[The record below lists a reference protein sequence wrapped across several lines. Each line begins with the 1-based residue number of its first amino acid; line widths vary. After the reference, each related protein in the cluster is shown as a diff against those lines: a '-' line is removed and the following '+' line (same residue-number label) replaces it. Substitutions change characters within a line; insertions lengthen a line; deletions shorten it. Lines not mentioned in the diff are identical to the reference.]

1 MYNCFCFCFIND
13 EIVCSCNQDNNL
25 KVVGECRE
33 CKLRQNN
40 VFDGKVPVATTLWLH
55 RYCYIRWWISVI
67 PHYRLKSCRVTVN
80 AILCEFQVSRLRIM
94 LFTLTW
100 PCTHQ
105 SIHHDVTTP
114 VRPGKPRLF
123 VSCPN
128 STALVD
134 PNQGSL

>member
-1 MYNCFCFCFIND
+1 MRLYVRVTKI
-13 EIVCSCNQDNNL
+13 IIW
-25 KVVGECRE
+25 
-33 CKLRQNN
+33 KLSESAEN
-40 VFDGKVPVATTLWLH
+40 VNSDRITFFDGKVPVATLCLH
-55 RYCYIRWWISVI
+55 CYCYIRWWISVI